1 MNLTFGP
8 MHILGLQGQ
17 PRRTYTYKDGYG
29 LNFWNLVVTIGAFV
43 IAAAVAAFLW
53 NAFSSYWK
61 WKKAGRPAEVADPWD
76 GRSLEWMVPSP
87 MPAHNFDEIVIVT
100 HRDEFWHR
108 KYGEDSEGRAV
119 QIAKTEDVVQKGTAH
134 PHLPAPSY
142 WPIVAA
148 FSLPLIAYGL
158 IFFLGIAAVG
168 GAVLIMAIYGWSLEP
183 SYDPEA
189 PGHDDDHGEHAG
201 GGDDDHG
208 ATAELPS
215 GEETT
220 PSDDVPAPS
229 EEEAPVG

>member
-1 MNLTFGP
+1 
-8 MHILGLQGQ
+8 
-17 PRRTYTYKDGYG
+17 
-29 LNFWNLVVTIGAFV
+29 
-43 IAAAVAAFLW
+43 
-53 NAFSSYWK
+53 
-61 WKKAGRPAEVADPWD
+61 
-76 GRSLEWMVPSP
+76 
-87 MPAHNFDEIVIVT
+87 
-100 HRDEFWHR
+100 
-108 KYGEDSEGRAV
+108 
-119 QIAKTEDVVQKGTAH
+119 
-134 PHLPAPSY
+134 
-142 WPIVAA
+142 VAA

-189 PGHDDDHGEHAG
+189 PGHDDDHSDHAG
-201 GGDDDHG
+201 GDDDDHG